1 MAKTETPTRPRARVR
16 YLENVVPAMQKEF
29 GFENVMRVP
38 ALKKIVI
45 NVGLG
50 EAIADAKALDST
62 VEDVSLIAGQR
73 PVVTKAKK
81 SIAAFKVR
89 AGMSIGVM
97 VTLRG
102 NRMYE
107 FYDRLIST
115 ALPRI
120 RDFRGVSSKAFD
132 GRGNYSLG
140 ITEQIVFP
148 EIDYDKVDRIRG
160 LQVSIVTTARNDV
173 EGRRLLELMGMPYA
187 R

>member
-1 MAKTETPTRPRARVR
+1 MAKTEAPAQPRARAR

-38 ALKKIVI
+38 ALKKIVV

-50 EAIADAKALDST
+50 EAITDAKALDST
-62 VEDVSLIAGQR
+62 IEDVSLITGQR

-81 SIAAFKVR
+81 SIANFKVR
-89 AGMSIGVM
+89 EGMPIGVM
-97 VTLRG
+97 VTIRSNL
-102 NRMYE
+102 MYE

-140 ITEQIVFP
+140 LTEQIVFP
-148 EIDYDKVDRIRG
+148 EIDYDKVHRIRG